1 MKNFTTFLSNGVYN
15 ATTDKVDYKVTTK
28 ETESKWYDTI
38 EIDGVETKALRLYDL
53 FINDMIEGGYT
64 IFKLNENKYVVYDS
78 MYLYTKNNHRNDF
91 NNFDDAL
98 KFVKSLRS
106 FSNEN

>member
-1 MKNFTTFLSNGVYN
+1 MKTITTFLTNGVYN
-15 ATTDKVDYKVTTK
+15 NITNKVDYKVTKK
-28 ETESKWYDTI
+28 ETESKWYNSI
-38 EIDGVETKALRLYDL
+38 EIDGIETKALRLYDL

-64 IFKLNENKYVVYDS
+64 IFKLDNNKYVVYDS

-91 NNFDDAL
+91 NNFNDAL
-98 KFVKSLRS
+98 EFVESLRS